1 MDLMVHMGQLNAQIV
16 KKNYPNQKSLQNRQ
30 KKEKHG
36 NHQFVPSVE
45 KNSQD
50 HHHLN
55 VKNVELKYLSLLVLM
70 DHMDLMA
77 LMDHHQK
84 AEKENI
90 HMDLMDHMD
99 HHQKL
104 NVLIVEKKLNSLITI
119 IRKKENKRKMKF

>member
-1 MDLMVHMGQLNAQIV
+1 
-16 KKNYPNQKSLQNRQ
+16 
-30 KKEKHG
+30 
-36 NHQFVPSVE
+36 VE

-50 HHHLN
+50 LHRLN
-55 VKNVELKYLSLLVLM
+55 AKNAELKFIFLMVLM
-70 DHMDLMA
+70 GHMDLMA

>member
-1 MDLMVHMGQLNAQIV
+1 MGHLSAQIA
-16 KKNYPNQKSLQNRQ
+16 KRNYLNQKSLQNHQ
-30 KKEKHG
+30 KKEKNG
-36 NHQFVPSVE
+36 NHQLVPSVA

-50 HHHLN
+50 HHRLN
-55 VKNVELKYLSLLVLM
+55 AKNVELKFISLM
-70 DHMDLMA
+70 DHMDLTDLMA

-84 AEKENI
+84 EENI
-90 HMDLMDHMD
+90 IMDLMDHMD